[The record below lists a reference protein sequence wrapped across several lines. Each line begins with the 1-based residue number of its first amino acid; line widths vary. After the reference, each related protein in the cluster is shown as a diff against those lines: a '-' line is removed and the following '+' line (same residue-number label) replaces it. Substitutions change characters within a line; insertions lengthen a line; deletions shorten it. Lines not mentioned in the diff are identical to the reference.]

1 MVTNDDVAENLPEGY
16 TYDSEEYD
24 EDADDGGEEDDSG
37 DGEEE
42 DEFPGIPKQEK
53 VPKKNYWFYPTESDL
68 DVHQPDL
75 DEQSELRS
83 RFYQQSQA

>member
-24 EDADDGGEEDDSG
+24 ENADDGGEEYDSG
-37 DGEEE
+37 DGEED

-53 VPKKNYWFYPTESDL
+53 VPKKNSKKKSW
-68 DVHQPDL
+68 
-75 DEQSELRS
+75 QSLVLGVQR
-83 RFYQQSQA
+83 RGC